1 MRKGYV
7 ISTFD
12 MVNVADLDLLDQV
25 QQACDEVTV
34 VVLGDDYAERLHGRA
49 PVIPEDERHGLVSA
63 LRSTDE
69 VVLCQQED
77 QLPRRGGP
85 DATLYSDE
93 QALVGKVDVVLTP
106 TRRSASSQLRNALN
120 HQALNHQAH
129 TTSRSNDEDLS
140 A

>member
-1 MRKGYV
+1 MRKGFV

-25 QQACDEVTV
+25 QQVCDEVTV

-49 PVIPEDERHGLVSA
+49 PVIPENERHGLVAA

-69 VVLCQQED
+69 VVLCEQEE
-77 QLPRRGGP
+77 QLPRRGEA
-85 DATLYSDE
+85 DVTLYSDE
-93 QALVGKVDVVLTP
+93 KGLAGKVDVVLTP
-106 TRRSASSQLRNALN
+106 TRRSASSQLRNALD
-120 HQALNHQAH
+120 HQAH
-129 TTSRSNDEDLS
+129 TTNRSDDEDLS